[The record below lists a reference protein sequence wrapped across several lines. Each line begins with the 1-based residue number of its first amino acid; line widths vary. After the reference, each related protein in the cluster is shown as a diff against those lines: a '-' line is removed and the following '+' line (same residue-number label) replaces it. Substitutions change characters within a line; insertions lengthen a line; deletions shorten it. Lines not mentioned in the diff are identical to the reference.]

1 MFCGILANTAYNPIV
16 RCLLCVCTVYT
27 THRLLKYS
35 EHWLTDLITNIFN
48 YCNSYA
54 HKIIVKT
61 VWLWSENKVYFT
73 TYLLYFAF
81 SNGQKGGSILGIKKS
96 PVA

>member
-35 EHWLTDLITNIFN
+35 EHWLTDLFTNIIN
-48 YCNSYA
+48 YCNLYA
-54 HKIIVKT
+54 Q
-61 VWLWSENKVYFT
+61 S
-73 TYLLYFAF
+73 
-81 SNGQKGGSILGIKKS
+81 
-96 PVA
+96 